1 MYAVK
6 SPQKID
12 AVLRLCRLAAGTVP
26 TARHVPFE
34 TPCSIDRDTTL
45 PPLEAVTVSPK
56 ADGTRFYLALQED
69 GLGRPIASMV
79 SRNEEVLSLRV
90 QAPRAY
96 FSMNTVLDGEL
107 CDSQRGK
114 LFLVFNVLMY
124 QGLPLFG
131 TPYRNRLARL
141 AAMVPAEPPR
151 QPGERAILG
160 QRMVLSA
167 TPGLEIVA
175 KPCLPGAHLADL
187 LATLHSTPF
196 ETDGVIFTPLNLPMC
211 TGRNRRLL
219 KWKEQHTIDLRLVVH
234 SDNRYQL
241 YAARQGIDVPLEGVA
256 PAYSF
261 TVNVQLD
268 RIVQGFRLHRKL
280 SGAPPTS
287 FSEIVELAIHINDND
302 PALLDYVRVR
312 RDKLTPN
319 DEVTVTRTFTS
330 AESKIDGDQ
339 LLLALNQ
346 VCRSV

>member
-1 MYAVK
+1 
-6 SPQKID
+6 
-12 AVLRLCRLAAGTVP
+12 
-26 TARHVPFE
+26 
-34 TPCSIDRDTTL
+34 
-45 PPLEAVTVSPK
+45 
-56 ADGTRFYLALQED
+56 
-69 GLGRPIASMV
+69 
-79 SRNEEVLSLRV
+79 
-90 QAPRAY
+90 
-96 FSMNTVLDGEL
+96 
-107 CDSQRGK
+107 
-114 LFLVFNVLMY
+114 
-124 QGLPLFG
+124 
-131 TPYRNRLARL
+131 
-141 AAMVPAEPPR
+141 MVPAEPPR